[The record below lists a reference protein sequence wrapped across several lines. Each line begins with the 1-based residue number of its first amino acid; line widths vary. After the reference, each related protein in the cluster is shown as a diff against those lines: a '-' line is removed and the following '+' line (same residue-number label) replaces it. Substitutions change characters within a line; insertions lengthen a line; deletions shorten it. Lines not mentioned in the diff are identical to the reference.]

1 METNSFTGLKLHTP
15 ISNLKLKK
23 MVSYLNLFLLYEEF
37 SSMRVST
44 LILFYIAVAE
54 VHVIFTDTETKIK
67 EVQIGHHEIKQ

>member
-1 METNSFTGLKLHTP
+1 
-15 ISNLKLKK
+15 

-54 VHVIFTDTETKIK
+54 VRVIFTDTETKIK
-67 EVQIGHHEIKQ
+67 EVQIGRHEIKQ

>member
-1 METNSFTGLKLHTP
+1 
-15 ISNLKLKK
+15 

-54 VHVIFTDTETKIK
+54 VRAIFTDAETKIK